1 MSCGVPRYPVLI
13 YQNDQDSLHKW
24 IQFNF
29 RLPWG
34 LPGIL
39 SWSTT
44 WPSAVAILDWLQ
56 VSFSLLP
63 SPSRDIRYYETKVQN
78 VVISILL
85 RVFSNENIIFGL
97 KQCCQDFC
105 LHWERVDLIKSSK
118 KSKFLTSHKF
128 DVWKPSSLLRQESTC
143 LWVEGKSENVSDWSR
158 GQEIKRNI
166 TKPFFVCI

>member
-1 MSCGVPRYPVLI
+1 MKVLFSLRWQQFRILPPHYKLAALGVVFSLDQVAGFPVLI
-13 YQNDQDSLHKW
+13 YHNQSIIKPFFSQLER
-24 IQFNF
+24 I

-56 VSFSLLP
+56 VSFSPLP

-105 LHWERVDLIKSSK
+105 LH
-118 KSKFLTSHKF
+118 
-128 DVWKPSSLLRQESTC
+128 
-143 LWVEGKSENVSDWSR
+143 
-158 GQEIKRNI
+158 
-166 TKPFFVCI
+166 